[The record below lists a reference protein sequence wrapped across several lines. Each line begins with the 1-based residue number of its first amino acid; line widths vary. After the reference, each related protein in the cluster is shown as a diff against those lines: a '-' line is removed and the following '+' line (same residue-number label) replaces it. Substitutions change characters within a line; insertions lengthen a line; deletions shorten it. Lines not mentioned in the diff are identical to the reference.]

1 MSAPIHNRDLDNYLD
16 HSSSV
21 RIRDSRSNS
30 FASTSKSRPRFS
42 RKRGGPNQ
50 VNGIHR
56 RRNKRSSW

>member
-1 MSAPIHNRDLDNYLD
+1 MSAPIHNRDLDNDLD

-21 RIRDSRSNS
+21 RIRDRRSNNFS
-30 FASTSKSRPRFS
+30 GQKSRPRFS